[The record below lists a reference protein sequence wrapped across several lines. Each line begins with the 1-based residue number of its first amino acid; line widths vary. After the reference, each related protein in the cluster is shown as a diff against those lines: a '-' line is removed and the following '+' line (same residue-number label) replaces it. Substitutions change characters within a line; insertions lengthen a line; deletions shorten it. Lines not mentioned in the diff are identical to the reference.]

1 MEDTIGLQ
9 DRLDRI
15 EQICEAY
22 LDTSG
27 FPKEV
32 IMKHII
38 ELAKGDAS
46 QKEE

>member
-1 MEDTIGLQ
+1 MENIIGLQ
-9 DRLDRI
+9 NRLDRI

-38 ELAKGDAS
+38 ELAKGEIF
-46 QKEE
+46 QKE